1 MYTGEYEQHGEHI
14 NLSWVE
20 LASSLSLS
28 SPPVVHLVQ
37 IEVQDVSYSL
47 HGINNTTSC
56 ICKKSYF
63 DTINE

>member
-28 SPPVVHLVQ
+28 SLSVVHLVQ

-47 HGINNTTSC
+47 QYNNTTSC
-56 ICKKSYF
+56 ICKKSYY
-63 DTINE
+63 DTVNE

>member
-1 MYTGEYEQHGEHI
+1 MYTGEYEQHDEHI

-28 SPPVVHLVQ
+28 SLSVVHLVQ

-47 HGINNTTSC
+47 QYNNTTSC
-56 ICKKSYF
+56 ICKKSYY
-63 DTINE
+63 DTVNE

>member
-1 MYTGEYEQHGEHI
+1 MYTCEYEQHGEHI

-20 LASSLSLS
+20 PASSLSLS

-47 HGINNTTSC
+47 HGINKPHYVSV
-56 ICKKSYF
+56 KKVI
-63 DTINE
+63 TIQ

>member
-28 SPPVVHLVQ
+28 SLSVVHLVQ

-47 HGINNTTSC
+47 QYNNTTSC
-56 ICKKSYF
+56 ICKKNYY
-63 DTINE
+63 DTVNE